1 MSAEGN
7 MAKRQTYKF
16 MVLTNAVDGRDDEFN
31 DWYSNRHIPDVLA
44 IPGIVSASRYELA
57 GTQRM
62 TPPWPY
68 RYLAIYDIE
77 TDDLDWVAAE
87 IGRRAGTDAMV
98 ISDAMAAEKLPLI
111 FQPIPAPTAAAQA
124 GG

>member
-1 MSAEGN
+1 MVGEGG
-7 MAKRQTYKF
+7 MVEKQTYKF
-16 MVLTNAVDGRDDEFN
+16 MVLTNAVEGRDDEFN
-31 DWYSNRHIPDVLA
+31 EWYSGRHIPDVLA
-44 IPGIVSASRYELA
+44 IPGIVAASRFELA

-98 ISDAMAAEKLPLI
+98 ISDSMAAEKLPLI
-111 FQPIPAPTAAAQA
+111 FKPLPAARRAAQA

>member
-1 MSAEGN
+1 MGGEADV
-7 MAKRQTYKF
+7 AQKQTYKF
-16 MVLTNAVDGRDDEFN
+16 MVLSNAVEGRDDQFN
-31 DWYSNRHIPDVLA
+31 DWYTNRHIPDVLA

-98 ISDAMAAEKLPLI
+98 ISDAMASEKMPLI
-111 FQPIPAPTAAAQA
+111 FQPLPPARA

>member
-1 MSAEGN
+1 MVGEGG
-7 MAKRQTYKF
+7 MVEKQTYKF
-16 MVLTNAVDGRDDEFN
+16 MVLTNAVEGRDVEFN

-62 TPPWPY
+62 RPPWPY

-98 ISDAMAAEKLPLI
+98 ISDSMAAEKLPLI
-111 FQPIPAPTAAAQA
+111 FKPLPAAQPAAQA

>member
-1 MSAEGN
+1 MVGEGG
-7 MAKRQTYKF
+7 MVEKQTYKF
-16 MVLTNAVDGRDDEFN
+16 MVLTNAVEGRDDDFN
-31 DWYSNRHIPDVLA
+31 EWYSGRHIPDVLA

-57 GTQRM
+57 GTQRIS
-62 TPPWPY
+62 PPWPY

-111 FQPIPAPTAAAQA
+111 FKPIPTPAAAQA